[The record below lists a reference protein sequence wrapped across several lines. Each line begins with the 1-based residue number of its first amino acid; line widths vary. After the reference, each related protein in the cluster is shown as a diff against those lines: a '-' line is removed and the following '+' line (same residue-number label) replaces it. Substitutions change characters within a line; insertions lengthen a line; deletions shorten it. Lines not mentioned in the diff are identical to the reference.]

1 MGQTSGVTS
10 SPVDTARA
18 LFDLVERNAQQSP
31 PTDPVPA
38 ATVSAL
44 TDAGLHEIMVP
55 TEVGGLEAPV
65 VDCIDVIAEISRAD
79 ASAGWCLMAN
89 VATIAF
95 FGAWAADDFAAS
107 LFADGVPLAAG
118 QFAPNGTATP
128 VDGGYRITGEYQFG
142 SGVNHSSW
150 IGAGVLTAEDDSRL
164 LMALVP
170 RTEVDLRDG
179 WDVLG
184 LEATASWDYTIT
196 DAWAPEGATFDF
208 FAPVQHRG
216 GPMYQL
222 GVLGLTSAGHA
233 GVAIGVVR
241 RALDELRAI
250 ATTKARMGASAPL
263 RERESFLVA
272 LAALESRARAAA
284 SWVRE
289 TFAAAEATAVRTG
302 AADPAEVALARQS
315 TVHVTQ
321 DGADVVR
328 QAYLLAGTDALRAG
342 PLQRCFRDI
351 HAATQH
357 FFAGEFASIE
367 AGRALLGP

>member
-1 MGQTSGVTS
+1 MGQTSGVS
-10 SPVDTARA
+10 PSPVDAARS
-18 LFDLVERNAQQSP
+18 LFDLVERNAQASP

-38 ATVSAL
+38 GTVSAL
-44 TDAGLHEIMVP
+44 ADAGLHAMMVP
-55 TEVGGLEAPV
+55 KEVGGTEAPV
-65 VDCIDVIAEISRAD
+65 VECIDAVAEISRAD

-95 FGAWAADDFAAS
+95 FGAWAADDFAQQ
-107 LFADGVPLAAG
+107 LFADDVPLAAG
-118 QFAPNGTATP
+118 QFAPNGVATP
-128 VDGGYRITGEYQFG
+128 TDDGYRITGDYHFG
-142 SGVNHSSW
+142 SGVNHSTW

-170 RTEVDLRDG
+170 RSEATMQDG

-196 DAWAPEGATFDF
+196 DAWVPEGATFDF
-208 FAPVQHRG
+208 FAPEQHRG

-250 ATTKARMGASAPL
+250 ATSKARMGASAPL

-272 LAALESRARAAA
+272 LASLESRARSAAC
-284 SWVRE
+284 WVRE
-289 TFAAAEATAVRTG
+289 SFATAEATAVRTG
-302 AADPAEVALARQS
+302 SADPAEVALARQS
-315 TVHVTQ
+315 TVHATQ

-328 QAYLLAGTDALRAG
+328 QAYLLAGTDALRVG

-351 HAATQH
+351 HATTQH

-367 AGRALLGP
+367 AGRALLD